1 MDGLKAIQT
10 NHLRHLKTLVEVQ
23 ATHYANCHQIMQ
35 DLQKELTRYEIH
47 YIIHLGTF
55 MVAMYNMN

>member
-35 DLQKELTRYEIH
+35 DLQKELTRYVANNRNL
-47 YIIHLGTF
+47 HLDIFVTE
-55 MVAMYNMN
+55 